1 MHSLNSLAVVQNG
14 KMKISFSMNG
24 SVQSIM
30 HADTMISRHISHSI
44 DSVKSQCI
52 LRRKENGIA
61 SSWQQFQM
69 KEAFACPNSILFK
82 ASALDVEAEISYTL
96 APDGW
101 KQEIIFPHAADGI
114 FDLIF
119 ILPLGM
125 GDKSFV
131 LENELY
137 ASQYLAHSVFSTEN
151 GFVLASRQ
159 NLRQKTGN
167 PCIQTTLHGEKAISF
182 ATDMN
187 QLYSRQSRQ
196 AVFSNPELEARIV
209 QNEHAVH
216 ALQSAQFKIVDGKK
230 LTLSFMITEDCR
242 KKVSAVRCDDAIMNQ
257 CPYGTEKRI
266 TNPCQCRLTG
276 VIDGN
281 NIDEYELAASYPKRF
296 LIEKREKNLLSF
308 FIPHHVH
315 IVTKN
320 KEQLCSR
327 SHGTILI
334 SGGNLTSFEEERIS
348 TTTWINGIFNS
359 HIAAGNTNYNKFLST
374 DRNLYSSGMHIY
386 VDGKILALPSVF
398 EIGLNYTRWIYKCDN
413 ESIIVTTFT
422 SSDSP
427 DIITSVKSE
436 KPHEILIT
444 TLLTM
449 GKNEI
454 ENDFSIQY
462 EKNSFT
468 VTPDKTNPA
477 YDKYPDLSCTFS
489 FSENVI
495 FTSDEVLLSDG
506 YAENPDLIGVLCSNV
521 SELKIHISAII
532 NGNKKTRRQSIE
544 FEKERNAFEKQVR
557 KLVNGITIKGIRD
570 AEMLNETIYMYA
582 HDALIHYLMPHGL
595 EQQSGAAW
603 GTRDICQGPFEFLLS
618 FAHYDAL
625 RNILLNIFAH
635 QSIETGQWYQWFMF
649 DRYEDHFTSCHGD
662 IVFWP
667 LKCLA
672 SYILHSSDLS
682 ILNEMIPYIDT
693 AEKES
698 LEKHL
703 NRALDEVSRRFI
715 PDTKL
720 ITYAGGDWDDTLQ
733 PVDETLKNDM
743 VSSWTQALAYETLS
757 LLSQVLKNKPYI
769 RPWGK
774 ILQEMKNDYDTFC
787 VKDGVVAGMC
797 ILKGNKITHLLH
809 PSDTT
814 TGIHYRLISITRS
827 IIAGLRTKEEAEKDI
842 QLIEQQLQF
851 PDGVHLMDSPV
862 PYSGGE
868 CHLFRRGECAASVG
882 REISLE
888 YVHANIRYIQA
899 LCKTG
904 YSEKSTRELLLVNP
918 ILICDRVSNALPRQS
933 NVYFSSSDGQFA
945 DRYEYQRHFNL
956 LKDGNITVDGG
967 WRLYSSGPGIY
978 ITQLITSILGI
989 EIYKDVISIS
999 PCLSSA
1005 MYPLDVSIS
1014 LDDSILHLKYEQ
1026 SESEKGVFQNRKK
1039 IDCLQKVTALGKR
1052 YYIIKWKN
1060 IAKDEKII
1068 IKY

>member
-1 MHSLNSLAVVQNG
+1 MHSLNSLAAIQNG
-14 KMKISFSMNG
+14 KMEISFSMNG

-44 DSVKSQCI
+44 DSVKPQCI
-52 LRRKENGIA
+52 LRRKENGIV
-61 SSWQQFQM
+61 SDWQPFQM
-69 KEAFACPNSILFK
+69 KEASVCSNSILFK
-82 ASALDVEAEISYTL
+82 ASASGVEAEISYTL

-101 KQEIIFPHAADGI
+101 KQEIIFTHTADGM

-119 ILPLGM
+119 VLPLGM

-151 GFVLASRQ
+151 GFVLVSRQ
-159 NLRQKTGN
+159 NIRQKTGN

-182 ATDMN
+182 ATDMS
-187 QLYSRQSRQ
+187 QLYSRQSYQ
-196 AVFSNPELEARIV
+196 TVFSNSDLEARIL
-209 QNEHAVH
+209 QGEHAVH
-216 ALQSAQFKIVDGKK
+216 AIQSAQFEITEGKK
-230 LTLSFMITEDCR
+230 LSLSFIVIEDCK
-242 KKVSAVRCDDAIMNQ
+242 KKVSAVHCDDTVMNQ
-257 CPYGTEKRI
+257 CPYGTGKKLP
-266 TNPCQCRLTG
+266 NPCQCRLAEI
-276 VIDGN
+276 IDGS

-334 SGGNLTSFEEERIS
+334 SGGNLTSFDDTRIS
-348 TTTWINGIFNS
+348 TTTGMNGIFNS

-386 VDGKILALPSVF
+386 IDGKRLALPSIF
-398 EIGLNYTRWIYKCDN
+398 EIGLNYTRWIYKCDS

-422 SSDSP
+422 SSCSP

-449 GKNEI
+449 GKNEN

-462 EKNSFT
+462 DENSFT
-468 VTPDKTNPA
+468 ITPGINNPT

-506 YAENPDLIGVLCSNV
+506 YAENPDLIGILCENA
-521 SELKIHISAII
+521 SELEIHISARTDK
-532 NGNKKTRRQSIE
+532 NGRVQRQPME
-544 FEKERNAFEKQVR
+544 FKNERDAFESQIN
-557 KLVNGITIKGIRD
+557 KLVRNIAIKGIRD

-904 YSEKSTRELLLVNP
+904 YSEKATRELLLVNP

>member
-1 MHSLNSLAVVQNG
+1 
-14 KMKISFSMNG
+14 
-24 SVQSIM
+24 
-30 HADTMISRHISHSI
+30 
-44 DSVKSQCI
+44 
-52 LRRKENGIA
+52 
-61 SSWQQFQM
+61 
-69 KEAFACPNSILFK
+69 
-82 ASALDVEAEISYTL
+82 
-96 APDGW
+96 
-101 KQEIIFPHAADGI
+101 
-114 FDLIF
+114 
-119 ILPLGM
+119 
-125 GDKSFV
+125 
-131 LENELY
+131 
-137 ASQYLAHSVFSTEN
+137 
-151 GFVLASRQ
+151 
-159 NLRQKTGN
+159 
-167 PCIQTTLHGEKAISF
+167 
-182 ATDMN
+182 
-187 QLYSRQSRQ
+187 
-196 AVFSNPELEARIV
+196 
-209 QNEHAVH
+209 
-216 ALQSAQFKIVDGKK
+216 
-230 LTLSFMITEDCR
+230 MITEDCR

-449 GKNEI
+449 GKNEN

-635 QSIETGQWYQWFMF
+635 QSIETGQWAAIY
-649 DRYEDHFTSCHGD
+649 RY
-662 IVFWP
+662 
-667 LKCLA
+667 
-672 SYILHSSDLS
+672 
-682 ILNEMIPYIDT
+682 
-693 AEKES
+693 
-698 LEKHL
+698 
-703 NRALDEVSRRFI
+703 
-715 PDTKL
+715 
-720 ITYAGGDWDDTLQ
+720 
-733 PVDETLKNDM
+733 
-743 VSSWTQALAYETLS
+743 
-757 LLSQVLKNKPYI
+757 
-769 RPWGK
+769 
-774 ILQEMKNDYDTFC
+774 
-787 VKDGVVAGMC
+787 
-797 ILKGNKITHLLH
+797 
-809 PSDTT
+809 
-814 TGIHYRLISITRS
+814 
-827 IIAGLRTKEEAEKDI
+827 
-842 QLIEQQLQF
+842 
-851 PDGVHLMDSPV
+851 
-862 PYSGGE
+862 
-868 CHLFRRGECAASVG
+868 
-882 REISLE
+882 
-888 YVHANIRYIQA
+888 
-899 LCKTG
+899 
-904 YSEKSTRELLLVNP
+904 
-918 ILICDRVSNALPRQS
+918 
-933 NVYFSSSDGQFA
+933 
-945 DRYEYQRHFNL
+945 
-956 LKDGNITVDGG
+956 
-967 WRLYSSGPGIY
+967 
-978 ITQLITSILGI
+978 
-989 EIYKDVISIS
+989 
-999 PCLSSA
+999 
-1005 MYPLDVSIS
+1005 
-1014 LDDSILHLKYEQ
+1014 
-1026 SESEKGVFQNRKK
+1026 
-1039 IDCLQKVTALGKR
+1039 
-1052 YYIIKWKN
+1052 
-1060 IAKDEKII
+1060 
-1068 IKY
+1068 